1 MNGHLHLIPSAPPRL
16 HLTSPSPTFLS
27 FPPAPCPHPPPH
39 GPHPRLPI
47 RSVAVAAATD
57 PRAAHAAAVKSGALG
72 LSSDAR
78 TANAVMCA
86 YLRAGRLA
94 DARDVFD
101 WMPARDA
108 ASYSALISGYARL
121 AGGSGSVTATVAS
134 AELLGRMRLADGLL
148 PTEYTFV
155 GLFTACARRGNPRL
169 GTQVHALAAKSG
181 HSSLLLVANAILGMY
196 VKCGRFGDAMRAF
209 DGMDRRDVSSW
220 NAVLAG
226 LVELGRHDEAFEMF
240 GEMRASGN
248 VRADRFSLSALL
260 TAAGEGV
267 GQLQGE
273 AVHALSLK
281 SGLETDLSVG
291 NALIGFYAE
300 HGASVEDVVSVFQRM
315 PVKDVISWT
324 GLLNG
329 YMEFGL
335 VDMALDVFERMPQR
349 NFVTYNAVLTGFC
362 RNKEGVR
369 ATFAKKAGLRGL
381 GLFRQMVEDG
391 LEISDV
397 TVTGVL
403 NACAIAADRKV
414 SEQVHAFVIK
424 CGCVSSPWIDA
435 ALIDMCIK
443 CGRSGDA
450 HLLFEQWQ
458 HEESFHIAWNSLLL
472 ASVRGGEYE
481 KALST
486 FLQMFRSSGAEF
498 IDEFMLTSV
507 LGVCGSLGF
516 AELGK
521 QMHTFAAKSGL
532 LSTRGVGNAIISMY
546 GKCGELKDAISLF
559 ERMTCR
565 DLVSWNA
572 MITAHL
578 LLHQGDDILKIWSE
592 MERSMVR
599 PDSITFLLVISA
611 CSHTS
616 SDSTDK
622 CRKLFL
628 SMPSTYG
635 IEPAMEHYAAF
646 VYVLGCWGRFDEA
659 EQLIGGMP
667 LQPGALVWRSLLDS
681 CSKHSNM
688 AVRRRAMKHLLALE
702 PQDPST
708 YVLTSNLLS
717 ESARWRSSE
726 NTRLEMYEK
735 GMRKIPARSWTFH
748 GNMVHS
754 FFARDKSH
762 PQSRDIYAGLDVLIL
777 ECIKAGYEPDTTF
790 VLHDVEEYQKRH
802 FLMYHSMKLASMYG
816 LLMAGPGQTIRVVK
830 NIRMCGD
837 CHSFLEHASAATGKV
852 ISVRDSSGF
861 HIFRGGKCS
870 CSQ

>member
-1 MNGHLHLIPSAPPRL
+1 M
-16 HLTSPSPTFLS
+16 
-27 FPPAPCPHPPPH
+27 
-39 GPHPRLPI
+39 
-47 RSVAVAAATD
+47 
-57 PRAAHAAAVKSGALG
+57 
-72 LSSDAR
+72 
-78 TANAVMCA
+78 
-86 YLRAGRLA
+86 RLA
-94 DARDVFD
+94 DA
-101 WMPARDA
+101 
-108 ASYSALISGYARL
+108 
-121 AGGSGSVTATVAS
+121 
-134 AELLGRMRLADGLL
+134 LL

-155 GLFTACARRGNPRL
+155 GLLTACARRGNPRL

-181 HSSLLLVANAILGMY
+181 HSGASLLVDNALLGMY
-196 VKCGRFGDAMRAF
+196 VKCGRFGDALRAF

-226 LVELGRHDEAFEMF
+226 LVELGRHEEAFDLF
-240 GEMRASGN
+240 GEMRAGG

-260 TAAGEGV
+260 AAAGEGF
-267 GQLQGE
+267 GRHEGE

-281 SGLETDLSVG
+281 SGLEADLSVG

-300 HGASVEDVVSVFQRM
+300 HGGSVEDVVSVFQGM

-335 VDMALDVFERMPQR
+335 VDMALDVFDRMPQR

-369 ATFAKKAGLRGL
+369 VAFAKKAGIRGL
-381 GLFRQMVEDG
+381 GLFRRMVEDG

-403 NACAIAADRKV
+403 NACAIAADTKA

-424 CGCVSSPWIDA
+424 CGCGSSPWIEA

-450 HLLFEQWQ
+450 HLLFEQWR
-458 HEESFHIAWNSLLL
+458 HEESFHIVWNSLLL
-472 ASVRGGEYE
+472 ASVRDGEYE

-486 FLQMFRSSGAEF
+486 FLQMFRSSGVEF
-498 IDEFMLTSV
+498 IDEFMLAAV
-507 LGVCGSLGF
+507 LGVCGALGF
-516 AELGK
+516 TELGK
-521 QMHTFAAKSGL
+521 QMHSFAAKSGL
-532 LSTRGVGNAIISMY
+532 LCACGVGNAIVSMY
-546 GKCGELKDAISLF
+546 GKCGELKDSVSFF
-559 ERMTCR
+559 ERMPCR

-572 MITAHL
+572 MVTAHL
-578 LLHQGDDILKIWSE
+578 LHHQGDEVLELWFR
-592 MERSMVR
+592 MERLVVR

-622 CRKLFL
+622 CRELFL
-628 SMPSTYG
+628 SMSDTYG

-646 VYVLGCWGRFDEA
+646 VYVLGCWGHFDEA
-659 EQLIGGMP
+659 EQLIGCMP
-667 LQPGALVWRSLLDS
+667 FKPGALVWRSLLDS
-681 CSKHSNM
+681 CSKRSNT

-708 YVLTSNLLS
+708 YVLTSNLFSEAARWHSS
-717 ESARWRSSE
+717 ES
-726 NTRLEMYEK
+726 TRLEMREK

-748 GNMVHS
+748 NNAIHS
-754 FFARDKSH
+754 FFARDRSH
-762 PQSRDIYAGLDVLIL
+762 PQSTDIYAGLDVLIL

-802 FLMYHSMKLASMYG
+802 FLMYHSAKLAAMHG
-816 LLMAGPGQTIRVVK
+816 LLMARPGQTVRVVK

-870 CSQ
+870 CRQ

>member
-1 MNGHLHLIPSAPPRL
+1 MGPLPACSSARW
-16 HLTSPSPTFLS
+16 
-27 FPPAPCPHPPPH
+27 PPPPPD
-39 GPHPRLPI
+39 PH
-47 RSVAVAAATD
+47 
-57 PRAAHAAAVKSGALG
+57 AAHAAAVKSGALG
-72 LSSDAR
+72 TSPDVRA
-78 TANAVMCA
+78 ANAVMCA

-101 WMPARDA
+101 RMPARDA
-108 ASYSALISGYARL
+108 ASYSALISGHARL
-121 AGGSGSVTATVAS
+121 AGGSGPATAAA
-134 AELLGRMRLADGLL
+134 AELLGRMRLVDGLL

-155 GLFTACARRGNPRL
+155 GLLTACARRGNPRL

-181 HSSLLLVANAILGMY
+181 HASSLLVANALLGMY

-226 LVELGRHDEAFEMF
+226 LVELGRHEEAFELF
-240 GEMRASGN
+240 GEMRTSGN
-248 VRADRFSLSALL
+248 VRADRFTLSALL
-260 TAAGEGV
+260 TAAGEGF
-267 GQLQGE
+267 GQPQGE

-315 PVKDVISWT
+315 LVKDVISWT

-335 VDMALDVFERMPQR
+335 VDMALDVFEQMPQR

-362 RNKEGVR
+362 QNKEGVR
-369 ATFAKKAGLRGL
+369 VTFAKKAGQRGL

-403 NACAIAADRKV
+403 NACAIAADRKA

-472 ASVRGGEYE
+472 ASVR
-481 KALST
+481 
-486 FLQMFRSSGAEF
+486 
-498 IDEFMLTSV
+498 D
-507 LGVCGSLGF
+507 VCGSLGF
-516 AELGK
+516 AEPGK
-521 QMHTFAAKSGL
+521 QMHSFAAKSGL
-532 LSTRGVGNAIISMY
+532 LCARGVGNAIISMY
-546 GKCGELKDAISLF
+546 GKCGELKDAVSFF
-559 ERMTCR
+559 EGMTCR
-565 DLVSWNA
+565 DSVSWNA

-578 LLHQGDDILKIWSE
+578 LLHQGDEILKIWSE
-592 MERSMVR
+592 MERLMVR
-599 PDSITFLLVISA
+599 PDSITFLLAISA

-616 SDSTDK
+616 SDSTEK
-622 CRKLFL
+622 CRELFL

-646 VYVLGCWGRFDEA
+646 VYVLGCWGHFDEA

-667 LQPGALVWRSLLDS
+667 LKPGALVWRSLLDS

-688 AVRRRAMKHLLALE
+688 AVRRRAMKRLLALE

-717 ESARWRSSE
+717 ESARWHSSE
-726 NTRLEMYEK
+726 NTRLEMREK

-754 FFARDKSH
+754 FFARDRAH
-762 PQSRDIYAGLDVLIL
+762 PQSRDIYAGLDVLIV

-802 FLMYHSMKLASMYG
+802 FLMYHSVKLASMYG
-816 LLMAGPGQTIRVVK
+816 LLMAGPGQIVRVVK

-852 ISVRDSSGF
+852 ISVPVCTSSGACLTRAIGEVAIGQAF
-861 HIFRGGKCS
+861 PEPSRFTGLGRWMNGSWQRDNQSEDNAEANQNCQPQDNLLDQLCNLS
-870 CSQ
+870 

>member
-1 MNGHLHLIPSAPPRL
+1 
-16 HLTSPSPTFLS
+16 
-27 FPPAPCPHPPPH
+27 
-39 GPHPRLPI
+39 
-47 RSVAVAAATD
+47 
-57 PRAAHAAAVKSGALG
+57 
-72 LSSDAR
+72 
-78 TANAVMCA
+78 
-86 YLRAGRLA
+86 
-94 DARDVFD
+94 
-101 WMPARDA
+101 
-108 ASYSALISGYARL
+108 
-121 AGGSGSVTATVAS
+121 
-134 AELLGRMRLADGLL
+134 
-148 PTEYTFV
+148 
-155 GLFTACARRGNPRL
+155 
-169 GTQVHALAAKSG
+169 
-181 HSSLLLVANAILGMY
+181 MY
-196 VKCGRFGDAMRAF
+196 VKCGRFGDSMRAF

-226 LVELGRHDEAFEMF
+226 LVELGRHEEAFELF
-240 GEMRASGN
+240 GKMRASGD
-248 VRADRFSLSALL
+248 VRADRFTLSALL
-260 TAAGEGV
+260 TAAAEGF
-267 GQLQGE
+267 GQPQGE

-300 HGASVEDVVSVFQRM
+300 HGASVEDVVRH
-315 PVKDVISWT
+315 
-324 GLLNG
+324 
-329 YMEFGL
+329 MEFGL

-362 RNKEGVR
+362 QNKEGVR
-369 ATFAKKAGLRGL
+369 VTFAKKVGLRGL
-381 GLFRQMVEDG
+381 GLFREMVEDG

-472 ASVRGGEYE
+472 ASVRDGEYE

-486 FLQMFRSSGAEF
+486 FLQMFRSNGVEF
-498 IDEFMLTSV
+498 IDEFILTAV

-521 QMHTFAAKSGL
+521 QMHSFAAKSGFL
-532 LSTRGVGNAIISMY
+532 CARGVGNAIISMY
-546 GKCGELKDAISLF
+546 GKCGELKDAVSFF

-572 MITAHL
+572 MMTGHL
-578 LLHQGDDILKIWSE
+578 LYHQGDEILKIWSE
-592 MERSMVR
+592 MERLMVR
-599 PDSITFLLVISA
+599 PDSITFLLVMSA
-611 CSHTS
+611 CCHTS
-616 SDSTDK
+616 SDSTEK
-622 CRKLFL
+622 CRELFL

-646 VYVLGCWGRFDEA
+646 VYVLGCWGHFDEA

-667 LQPGALVWRSLLDS
+667 LKPGALVWRSLLDS
-681 CSKHSNM
+681 CNKHSNM

-717 ESARWRSSE
+717 ESARWHSSE
-726 NTRLEMYEK
+726 NTRLEMREK

-754 FFARDKSH
+754 FFARDRAH

-802 FLMYHSMKLASMYG
+802 FLMYHSVKLASMYG
-816 LLMAGPGQTIRVVK
+816 LLMVGPGQIVRVVK

-870 CSQ
+870 CRQ

>member
-1 MNGHLHLIPSAPPRL
+1 MAISTSSPSSPHPLHL
-16 HLTSPSPTFLS
+16 PSPPPPFLP
-27 FPPAPCPHPPPH
+27 FPPAPSPPTPSH
-39 GPHPRLPI
+39 GPPPRLPV
-47 RSVAVAAATD
+47 RAHAAD
-57 PRAAHAAAVKSGALG
+57 PRAAHAVAVKSGALG
-72 LSSDAR
+72 TSTSPDAR
-78 TANAVMCA
+78 AANAVMCA

-94 DARDVFD
+94 DARGVFD
-101 WMPARDA
+101 RMPARDA
-108 ASYSALISGYARL
+108 ASYSALISGHARL
-121 AGGSGSVTATVAS
+121 GSPAS
-134 AELLGRMRLADGLL
+134 AAAALLARMRLADALD

-155 GLFTACARRGNPRL
+155 GLLTACARRGNPRL
-169 GTQVHALAAKSG
+169 GAQVHALAAKSG
-181 HSSLLLVANAILGMY
+181 HCSCSGPGSLLVDNALLGMY
-196 VKCGRFGDAMRAF
+196 VKCGRLGDALRAF
-209 DGMDRRDVSSW
+209 DGMERRDVSSW

-226 LVELGRHDEAFEMF
+226 LVELGRHEEAFGLF
-240 GEMRASGN
+240 GEMRASG
-248 VRADRFSLSALL
+248 VRADSFSLSALL
-260 TAAGEGV
+260 AAAGEGF
-267 GQLQGE
+267 GLPEGE

-300 HGASVEDVVSVFQRM
+300 HGSSVEDVVSVFQGM

-335 VDMALDVFERMPQR
+335 VDMALDVFDRMPER

-362 RNKEGVR
+362 QNKEGVR
-369 ATFAKKAGLRGL
+369 VTFAKKAGLRGL

-391 LEISDV
+391 LEVSDV
-397 TVTGVL
+397 TVTSAL

-424 CGCVSSPWIDA
+424 CGCGSTPWIDA

-450 HLLFEQWQ
+450 HLLFEQWRHQ
-458 HEESFHIAWNSLLL
+458 ESFHIAWNSLLL
-472 ASVRGGEYE
+472 ASVRDGEYE

-486 FLQMFRSSGAEF
+486 FLQMFRSSGVGF
-498 IDEFMLTSV
+498 IDEFMLTAA
-507 LGVCGSLGF
+507 LGVCGALGF

-521 QMHTFAAKSGL
+521 QMHSFAAKSGL
-532 LSTRGVGNAIISMY
+532 LYACGVGNAIISMY
-546 GKCGELKDAISLF
+546 GKCGELDDAVNFF

-578 LLHQGDDILKIWSE
+578 LHRQGEEILDIWAQ
-592 MERSMVR
+592 MERLGIR
-599 PDSITFLLVISA
+599 PDSITFLLVMSA

-616 SDSTDK
+616 SDSTDQ
-622 CRKLFL
+622 CRELFL
-628 SMPSTYG
+628 SMSSSYG

-646 VYVLGCWGRFDEA
+646 VNVLGCWGHFDEA
-659 EQLIGGMP
+659 EQLIGSMP
-667 LQPGALVWRSLLDS
+667 FKPGALVWRSLLDS
-681 CSKHSNM
+681 CSKRSNM
-688 AVRRRAMKHLLALE
+688 TVRRRAMKHLLALE

-708 YVLTSNLLS
+708 YVLTSNLFS
-717 ESARWRSSE
+717 ESARWHSSE
-726 NTRLEMYEK
+726 TTRLEMREK
-735 GMRKIPARSWTFH
+735 GMRKIPARSWTF
-748 GNMVHS
+748 NDNTVHS
-754 FFARDKSH
+754 FFARDRSH
-762 PQSRDIYAGLDVLIL
+762 PQSKDIYAGLDVLIL

-802 FLMYHSMKLASMYG
+802 FLMYHSAKLAAMYG
-816 LLMAGPGQTIRVVK
+816 ILTAGTGRAVRVVK

-861 HIFRGGKCS
+861 HIFRGGKCT
-870 CSQ
+870 CRE